1 MGCFTKMPV
10 FTGHMWESI
19 CQKHQIVTQFSCV
32 WAYIAVVPISAIG
45 HHLHNQITECAV
57 AVEEQVF
64 YSLAVEILME
74 LPDIVVAL
82 SGASMIVYVHDVLAI
97 ALL

>member
-10 FTGHMWESI
+10 FAGHMGKPVV
-19 CQKHQIVTQFSCV
+19 QKYRIIAQFSYI
-32 WAYIAVVPISAIG
+32 WAYIAVVPISAIRN
-45 HHLHNQITECAV
+45 HLHSQITECAV

-74 LPDIVVAL
+74 FPDIVVTL
-82 SGASMIVYVHDVLAI
+82 SSASMIVYVHDVLAI